1 VIFCDISGITSW
13 SINAHHMQLAKKEQ
27 AFLFLDGWQQSILN
41 VIELPTTKLFIYI
54 YIYISWPTDQDEHV
68 AAYCRKIQK
77 MENKKWAKPAAASTC
92 SQSEDPSASHT
103 CQVCC
108 FKNLVY

>member
-1 VIFCDISGITSW
+1 
-13 SINAHHMQLAKKEQ
+13 MQLAKKEQ

-41 VIELPTTKLFIYI
+41 VIELPMTKLFL
-54 YIYISWPTDQDEHV
+54 YIYISWPTDQDAHV

-92 SQSEDPSASHT
+92 SHLKIPLHHTLVKCAVSKILYTRQQVWESCTLDKHNRVQS
-103 CQVCC
+103 
-108 FKNLVY
+108 L